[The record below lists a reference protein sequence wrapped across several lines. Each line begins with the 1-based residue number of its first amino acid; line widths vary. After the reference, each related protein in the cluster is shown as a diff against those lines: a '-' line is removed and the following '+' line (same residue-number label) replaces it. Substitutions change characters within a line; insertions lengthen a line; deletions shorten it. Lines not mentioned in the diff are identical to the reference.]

1 MRGSGL
7 TGPAGK
13 DPQSGR
19 WRVAV
24 LALVFALVSH
34 GCFIVST
41 SLTRSPL

>member
-1 MRGSGL
+1 MAK
-7 TGPAGK
+7 PAGN
-13 DPQSGR
+13 DPRRGR

-34 GCFIVST
+34 GCFIVAT